1 MVLCGFLGAIYLI
14 NDSYSDW
21 QESPIATSISTHPIA
36 ELDFP
41 TVTVCPPRGS
51 HTALNYD
58 LIKAGSQSL
67 TQEDRKDLKQAAY
80 EIFTKASHVEY
91 VAAMLA
97 AANPPNLREIYQGY
111 QAPPRPYGHGGF
123 ETFLWNKNGKYQ
135 SPGFGGSYDERF
147 YMANREYRMALVFP
161 EDMMEQVGG
170 GRLVIELEVDTREVE
185 GWREE
190 VRYGGQLV
198 TSVRIDN

>member
-58 LIKAGSQSL
+58 LMKATNDSMTETEKELLVNAAFDSFIKISSVIL
-67 TQEDRKDLKQAAY
+67 LYK
-80 EIFTKASHVEY
+80 
-91 VAAMLA
+91 
-97 AANPPNLREIYQGY
+97 
-111 QAPPRPYGHGGF
+111 
-123 ETFLWNKNGKYQ
+123 LW
-135 SPGFGGSYDERF
+135 
-147 YMANREYRMALVFP
+147 
-161 EDMMEQVGG
+161 
-170 GRLVIELEVDTREVE
+170 
-185 GWREE
+185 
-190 VRYGGQLV
+190 
-198 TSVRIDN
+198 

>member
-58 LIKAGSQSL
+58 LIKAGNQSL
-67 TQEDRKDLKQAAY
+67 TQEDRENLKQAAY
-80 EIFTKASHVEY
+80 DIFTKGSHDEY
-91 VAAMLA
+91 VLAMVE
-97 AANPPNLREIYQGY
+97 AANPGNLEQIYQGY
-111 QAPPRPYGHGGF
+111 QAPPRPYGDGGF
-123 ETFLWNKNGKYQ
+123 ETRMWNNEGGYQ
-135 SPGFGGSYDERF
+135 TPGFGGEYDERF
-147 YMANREYRMALVFP
+147 YKSDRVYHTVLEFP
-161 EDMMEQVGG
+161 ADLAEQVGG
-170 GRLVIELEVDTREVE
+170 GRLVVELEVETRVEE

-190 VRYGGQLV
+190 VLTYQLY
-198 TSVRIDN
+198 TE

>member
-51 HTALNYD
+51 HTALNHD
-58 LIKAGSQSL
+58 LIKAGNQSL
-67 TQEDRKDLKQAAY
+67 TQEDRENLKQAAY
-80 EIFTKASHVEY
+80 DIFTKGSHDEY
-91 VAAMLA
+91 VLAMVE
-97 AANPPNLREIYQGY
+97 AANPGNLEQIYQGY
-111 QAPPRPYGHGGF
+111 QAPPRPYGDGGF
-123 ETFLWNKNGKYQ
+123 ETRMWNNEGGYQ
-135 SPGFGGSYDERF
+135 TPGFGGEYDERF
-147 YMANREYRMALVFP
+147 YKADRVYHAVLEFP
-161 EDMMEQVGG
+161 ADLAEQVGG
-170 GRLVIELEVDTREVE
+170 GRLVVEVEVDTRVEE

-190 VRYGGQLV
+190 K
-198 TSVRIDN
+198 